1 LAQLALAQGV
11 ITADEAN
18 TLAARDAL
26 RDRVIHVDDFAF
38 SIRPAARDAQDAGA
52 NADRHNLRQAA

>member
-1 LAQLALAQGV
+1 V

-38 SIRPAARDAQDAGA
+38 NIRPAARDAQDAGA